1 MFIVIRKFSN
11 LTMQVLNP
19 LFLILA
25 AAILT
30 ACSSD
35 EPGKAP
41 ADVVYING
49 AIYTVDKKQPWADSL
64 AIKDGKF
71 SVVGTTEEVQQVIG
85 ENTIIVDLQGKMI
98 LPGMH
103 DAHTHI
109 ELVGN
114 QRKVWCFIP
123 ADATPELF
131 ILTLQ
136 DCAKQKAPGE
146 WLLASVYGPGMFPD
160 GQVDRSYLDRYFPD
174 RPLYI
179 VEHSWHHGMGNS
191 RALEIAGI
199 NDTTPDPVEG
209 KIVRDNMGRATGELI
224 EKAAWLVKQHIP
236 ETPSDEARN
245 AIKWIIAMHSRY
257 GVTSVQ
263 DAETTAQTL
272 KELKA
277 LDESEG
283 LGLRI
288 ATHIIWDHPG
298 FAGVPNEVM
307 ENLIDNRADYA
318 SARIDPNFIKII
330 VDGSPMAPHA
340 NHADLDPD
348 TGEIPA
354 ERLLIS
360 PDRLN
365 AALIRF
371 DKMGIKVKLHCV
383 GTAAAR
389 AGLDAIEA
397 ARKTNGESGIY
408 HEIAHSV
415 WYSDKD
421 LSRVAQLNAVAE
433 MSPAIWHHG
442 WPGMEDAFE
451 FQELDRQGTLIT
463 AGTDWVILPN
473 PNLLPALEGMLT
485 RDRHS
490 IDLEAGI
497 EVLTLNGARSV
508 GKEDIFGSLE
518 VGKSADMVVLDRNL
532 FDIPVD
538 EISEAQVVLT
548 VFEGKP
554 VYSAE

>member
-1 MFIVIRKFSN
+1 
-11 LTMQVLNP
+11 
-19 LFLILA
+19 
-25 AAILT
+25 
-30 ACSSD
+30 
-35 EPGKAP
+35 
-41 ADVVYING
+41 
-49 AIYTVDKKQPWADSL
+49 
-64 AIKDGKF
+64 
-71 SVVGTTEEVQQVIG
+71 
-85 ENTIIVDLQGKMI
+85 
-98 LPGMH
+98 
-103 DAHTHI
+103 
-109 ELVGN
+109 
-114 QRKVWCFIP
+114 
-123 ADATPELF
+123 
-131 ILTLQ
+131 
-136 DCAKQKAPGE
+136 
-146 WLLASVYGPGMFPD
+146 MFPD

-397 ARKTNGESGIY
+397 ARKTNGESRVYTTRLPTASGIQTRTY
-408 HEIAHSV
+408 RGRHNSMRSQKCHRRS
-415 WYSDKD
+415 
-421 LSRVAQLNAVAE
+421 
-433 MSPAIWHHG
+433 G
-442 WPGMEDAFE
+442 
-451 FQELDRQGTLIT
+451 IT
-463 AGTDWVILPN
+463 AGLGWK
-473 PNLLPALEGMLT
+473 T
-485 RDRHS
+485 RLNFRNWIDREH
-490 IDLEAGI
+490 
-497 EVLTLNGARSV
+497 
-508 GKEDIFGSLE
+508 
-518 VGKSADMVVLDRNL
+518 
-532 FDIPVD
+532 
-538 EISEAQVVLT
+538 
-548 VFEGKP
+548 
-554 VYSAE
+554 